1 MNVPDEAIELVLD
14 RLDGNGNVFTA
25 GSATRDDPIE
35 FSCYDNEETVI
46 SMHLYVRF
54 NSSIVLCL
62 ESRITGRTFS
72 NAIRWRLRSLT
83 DQMPFCRVRFEPK
96 RDSRTFD
103 MVFTHSLLV
112 DESLSYSQISQAI
125 GSISHVHER
134 ATAMIDE
141 ESAKRQALSGHS
153 DTDDSDDGDDDTDDE
168 KTSAVAIEELVQRA
182 TVTPSRPI
190 SPEDVLA
197 ELDKLV
203 GMAPVKTVVRQLT
216 ARQKVERIRGARGL
230 KQALP
235 SPHLVFTGN
244 PGTGKT
250 TVARHIGQLYK
261 SLGLLRSG
269 HVIEA
274 NRSSLVAAYV
284 GQTALKTRSVCESA
298 LNGVLFIDEAYSLM
312 GTGNDYGPEALE
324 ELMTFME
331 NNRGTFVVV
340 LAGYPEEMGQLLTS
354 NPGLKSRFDIT
365 IDFPDYSDDELIRIF
380 TGIAEEN
387 DYRLEGAAGR
397 ALAYLVEHMDRG
409 RGFGNGR
416 EMRKLFSQV
425 ADIHAMRLL
434 KVASP
439 TARHLTALT
448 ALDFMPLV
456 NERRAAIKADRSHL
470 DDLVTAGAGHVPYG
484 YL

>member
-1 MNVPDEAIELVLD
+1 MSVPAGAVELVLD
-14 RLDGNGNVFTA
+14 RLDGLGVVIDRGN
-25 GSATRDDPIE
+25 ATRYIPIRFASHRHDDIVFHLHVYSRFDSSLALAIE
-35 FSCYDNEETVI
+35 VPLGNHTANNTLRD
-46 SMHLYVRF
+46 H
-54 NSSIVLCL
+54 
-62 ESRITGRTFS
+62 
-72 NAIRWRLRSLT
+72 LRST
-83 DQMPFCRVRFEPK
+83 TEWMPFCGVRFES
-96 RDSRTFD
+96 DCLHIDYDIFL
-103 MVFTHSLLV
+103 THSLLV
-112 DESLSYSQISQAI
+112 DDALTFTQIGHVFGSLGHMHGEALKIIEKCAATPATPRESGNDTNEDDDNRKDDSMTSTTSSSATSNNAI
-125 GSISHVHER
+125 RPR
-134 ATAMIDE
+134 AT
-141 ESAKRQALSGHS
+141 
-153 DTDDSDDGDDDTDDE
+153 
-168 KTSAVAIEELVQRA
+168 
-182 TVTPSRPI
+182 TV
-190 SPEDVLA
+190 DQVLA

-216 ARQKVERIRGARGL
+216 ARQKMERIRRARGL
-230 KQALP
+230 KQVLP

-261 SLGLLRSG
+261 ALGLLRSG
-269 HVIEA
+269 HVVEA
-274 NRSSLVAAYV
+274 NRSTLVAAYV
-284 GQTALKTRSVCESA
+284 GQTALKTRAVCESA

-331 NNRGTFVVV
+331 NNRGKFVVV
-340 LAGYPEEMGQLLTS
+340 LAGYPEEMEQLLTS
-354 NPGLKSRFDIT
+354 NPGLRSRFDIT
-365 IDFPDYSDDELIRIF
+365 VDFPDYSDQELMRIF
-380 TGIAEEN
+380 LGIIEEN

-425 ADIHAMRLL
+425 ADIHASRLM
-434 KVASP
+434 KVTSP

-456 NERRAAIKADRSHL
+456 NERRAAIKAARRQEA
-470 DDLVTAGAGHVPYG
+470 DLVGAGYVYGG